1 MRRQIAKAMTGT
13 NSAVS
18 DSSGLPGLNPLRWNC
33 MASLASPD
41 AIVRT
46 EAHRLALIPSVKL
59 GVDSAIDGLA
69 KRPADDCRS
78 MTAHQNDVVAPA
90 AVRQSSSKF
99 RIADQEIGGGA
110 CGVPNFEQRR
120 FLADEA
126 GHMEDRTKASRLG
139 NAERHDRVGM
149 AVNDRHRVGTRA
161 IDLRV
166 DETLEV
172 DRRSIGFHCC
182 SVEVEFQDV
191 VLGDLSWS
199 HVASQQEPGWVL
211 IVADTDV
218 AESIDYALVEQ
229 NVVGDDEIGEQF
241 VARPL
246 VRGSRFRQR
255 GASG

>member
-1 MRRQIAKAMTGT
+1 MRRLFLPKIPGPVRLLFDGAHR
-13 NSAVS
+13 
-18 DSSGLPGLNPLRWNC
+18 GLPFLLC
-33 MASLASPD
+33 QVDDFA
-41 AIVRT
+41 

-69 KRPADDCRS
+69 KRSADDCRS

-90 AVRQSSSKF
+90 ALRQSSSKS

-172 DRRSIGFHCC
+172 DGRSIGFHCC
-182 SVEVEFQDV
+182 SVEVKFQDV
-191 VLGDLSWS
+191 VWGDLSWS
-199 HVASQQEPGWVL
+199 HVASQQEPGWIL

-218 AESIDYALVEQ
+218 PESIDYALVEQ

-246 VRGSRFRQR
+246 VRGS
-255 GASG
+255 